1 MRKIC
6 LTVVGLYLMLLHAF
20 SQVSSSDSST
30 FKSRALKVD
39 EINLVS
45 SYYWQ
50 NGDHSP
56 ITGGIGTE
64 QGTDFSNGLDITF
77 VGWDGQGRKN
87 RLTAGLGVDYHT
99 AASQAYVSQTG
110 ASKTYGTRIYPW
122 VNWEIANDKKGST
135 FGLGAYYSGEYN
147 YKSIG
152 MDAAFSKKNHS
163 NGQFGVKLTGY
174 FDQVKM
180 IYPSELIPV
189 DTVAAT
195 STSTADS
202 VTIITTASGRTV
214 ELSSGGTVVGESKSG
229 KKNIPSSPR
238 NSYSASFN
246 FSQIINTRLQVGILM
261 DLVYQ
266 TGYLGLP
273 FHRVYFVDGTVHVES
288 LPAQRFKLPIGLR
301 VNYFLGDDII
311 LRGYYRFYIDD
322 WGIKSNTLGLEVP
335 VKISPFI
342 SVSPFYR
349 FYIQTASRYFAPY
362 EMHTIRDSYYTS
374 NYALSAFTSQFYGVG
389 LRLAPPKGILFQG
402 FSNLEIRYGH
412 YTQTT
417 DLVSNIVSLALQFK

>member
-1 MRKIC
+1 
-6 LTVVGLYLMLLHAF
+6 
-20 SQVSSSDSST
+20 
-30 FKSRALKVD
+30 
-39 EINLVS
+39 
-45 SYYWQ
+45 
-50 NGDHSP
+50 
-56 ITGGIGTE
+56 
-64 QGTDFSNGLDITF
+64 
-77 VGWDGQGRKN
+77 
-87 RLTAGLGVDYHT
+87 
-99 AASQAYVSQTG
+99 
-110 ASKTYGTRIYPW
+110 
-122 VNWEIANDKKGST
+122 
-135 FGLGAYYSGEYN
+135 
-147 YKSIG
+147 
-152 MDAAFSKKNHS
+152 
-163 NGQFGVKLTGY
+163 
-174 FDQVKM
+174 M